1 MQLRKDPDGT
11 TPRPR
16 LSMQKRSRSSR
27 RSELTKQQS
36 KQEVEEAERNLTE
49 QEQAVTEK
57 QLKLNEVRQQVPSAE
72 REYGKTTLRNILH
85 TGRTQHSLS
94 LYSPVRVIFL
104 FFRQEINKLFFQNI
118 PIEVYSPDCWSSIVV
133 RSQIKAEVKRLENLY
148 KMNSIHGQ
156 STIYS
161 QHSPSESPDNS
172 GSPNK
177 HNDTGYNSNTNRG
190 YHAQLS
196 TEAEV
201 FSGKISIILSLTLTT
216 AVNKRAR
223 TIKPFTNVNILYLP
237 QP

>member
-1 MQLRKDPDGT
+1 M
-11 TPRPR
+11 
-16 LSMQKRSRSSR
+16 
-27 RSELTKQQS
+27 
-36 KQEVEEAERNLTE
+36 
-49 QEQAVTEK
+49 
-57 QLKLNEVRQQVPSAE
+57 
-72 REYGKTTLRNILH
+72 
-85 TGRTQHSLS
+85 
-94 LYSPVRVIFL
+94 
-104 FFRQEINKLFFQNI
+104 
-118 PIEVYSPDCWSSIVV
+118 YSPDCWSSIVV

-161 QHSPSESPDNS
+161 QHSPDNS

-216 AVNKRAR
+216 SANKRAGIRHYYQTICPNR
-223 TIKPFTNVNILYLP
+223 TISLMQSQICFVLKYECMPMISYFNKVTKYSSFRVHCHVIHDLDQINCWCKFNKFVVNTSKSQIIS
-237 QP
+237 

>member
-1 MQLRKDPDGT
+1 ML
-11 TPRPR
+11 
-16 LSMQKRSRSSR
+16 
-27 RSELTKQQS
+27 
-36 KQEVEEAERNLTE
+36 
-49 QEQAVTEK
+49 
-57 QLKLNEVRQQVPSAE
+57 
-72 REYGKTTLRNILH
+72 
-85 TGRTQHSLS
+85 
-94 LYSPVRVIFL
+94 
-104 FFRQEINKLFFQNI
+104 
-118 PIEVYSPDCWSSIVV
+118 IEVYSPDCWSSIVV
-133 RSQIKAEVKRLENLY
+133 RFQIKAEVKRLENLY

-161 QHSPSESPDNS
+161 QHSPDNS

-216 AVNKRAR
+216 DVNKMAGLSSHLPR
-223 TIKPFTNVNILYLP
+223 FNILYLP